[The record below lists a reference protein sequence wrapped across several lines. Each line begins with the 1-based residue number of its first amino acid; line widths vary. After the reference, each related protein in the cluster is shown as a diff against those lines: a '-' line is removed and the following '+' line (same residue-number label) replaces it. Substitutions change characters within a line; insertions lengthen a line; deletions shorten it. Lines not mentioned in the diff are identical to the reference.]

1 MSDIDE
7 LNSDLRLKELDRY
20 DIMDTSAEEAFDR
33 ITRLASRLFDAKI
46 STVTFIDGHRQ
57 WFKSRQGLSPSETRR
72 DVSFCQTPVAEGR
85 PLVVPDTWRDP
96 RFCSNELV
104 CGDPG
109 LRFYAGAP
117 IRGASGAVIGTLCV
131 MDVTPRD
138 FGPEQLEWLVDL
150 AKLVENELELRILA
164 STDGLTQILNRRAFR
179 AEAER
184 AVALAARHRYD
195 LTCIAFDIDHF
206 KAVNDEHGHAVGD
219 LVLTSTVEICRAA
232 LRKSDVFGRMG
243 GEEFALV
250 LPHTSPLE
258 GHAVAEKLRLAIEA
272 EIGGRH
278 KGLRT
283 VTASFGIAALNHQ
296 EVDCGLLLERADQAM
311 YQAKAKAELQ
321 RALAGRIS
329 RAPGL
334 ARRVL
339 KRASSPSTAAAQS
352 STAPYVGYPTKAQG
366 STSRAL
372 AASGENSNSISRQ
385 TASRVCSVVTKDERH
400 LEVVFDSSSLG
411 SEALAA

>member
-1 MSDIDE
+1 M
-7 LNSDLRLKELDRY
+7 RLKELDRY

-311 YQAKAKAELQ
+311 YQAKAK
-321 RALAGRIS
+321 GRNCS
-329 RAPGL
+329 VLWQGESLGPHGL

-339 KRASSPSTAAAQS
+339 KAGVIAFNRGGSVVDCTIRRLSDKGARLDVS
-352 STAPYVGYPTKAQG
+352 STRGIPRKFKLNIATD
-366 STSRAL
+366 SF
-372 AASGENSNSISRQ
+372 
-385 TASRVCSVVTKDERH
+385 SRVCSVVTKDERH